1 MLKLNERPLESPKY
15 AASDERIVSM
25 FLASYRDRS
34 AYTTRNYR
42 LAIRHYRQYIHP
54 RKLGEVT
61 WLEIENYKNALLT
74 GHDLKEGR
82 KLAPATAAVYLASI
96 RSLYKWASDPNIG
109 LLPQNPTTP
118 IRMPKIQVTSR
129 NRILTHSELDKLLHS
144 LKDQGSRNFL
154 LGLMLT
160 MTGLRVSELVDLQ
173 WQDFH
178 EDITE
183 SFVWL
188 VVRNGKGGKTRNVK
202 VPEVLWRLIKKY
214 ENEVKAQG
222 RYAKDAHLFPI
233 SVRQV
238 DRILAKARKSCDLGK
253 SATPHWFRHT
263 NATLALLNGASLQ
276 QVQESLGHTDIST
289 TQRYLHT
296 VEFMKKSAPDY
307 VADSLKHLMEKRKRS

>member
-1 MLKLNERPLESPKY
+1 MLKLNGQLQENAVPV
-15 AASDERIVSM
+15 ASDERIVSM

-34 AYTTRNYR
+34 VYTTRNYR
-42 LAIRHYRQYIHP
+42 LAIRHYRQYIQP
-54 RKLGEVT
+54 KTLREVT
-61 WLEIENYKNALLT
+61 WMEVESYKNALLT
-74 GHDLKEGR
+74 GQNLKDSR
-82 KLAPATAAVYLASI
+82 KLSPATAAVYLASI

-109 LLPQNPTTP
+109 LLPNNPTTP
-118 IRMPKIQVTSR
+118 IRMPKIQITSR
-129 NRILTHSELDKLLHS
+129 NRILTKSDLEKLLQA
-144 LKDQGSRNFL
+144 LRQQGTRNYL
-154 LGLMLT
+154 IGLMLT
-160 MTGLRVSELVDLQ
+160 MTGLRVSELVDLE
-173 WQDFH
+173 WRDFQ

-188 VVRNGKGGKTRNVK
+188 IVRNGKGGKTRNVK
-202 VPEVLWRLIKKY
+202 VPALLWKFLRKY
-214 ENEVKAQG
+214 ADEKKAQG
-222 RYAKDAHLFPI
+222 TYGPDSRLFPI

-238 DRILAKARKSCDLGK
+238 DRILARARKACKLGK

-307 VADSLKHLMEKRKRS
+307 VADSLIHLIEKRKRS